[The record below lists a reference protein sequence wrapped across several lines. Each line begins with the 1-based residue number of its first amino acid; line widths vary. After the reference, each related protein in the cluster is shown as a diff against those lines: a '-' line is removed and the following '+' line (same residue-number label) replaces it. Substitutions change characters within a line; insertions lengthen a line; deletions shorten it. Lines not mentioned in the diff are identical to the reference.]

1 MALGG
6 ILVANVIF
14 IILLI
19 IFALFILSLLLFIIF
34 TILRAFDKNKK
45 WKKVLQIITGI
56 LTIIFLIPLLLTK
69 IFLTNQSYDRV
80 NYNGKEVKIKKEIV
94 DKFYS
99 EVSYCDIEEINKYLD
114 KYPELINS
122 KTLEGLYP
130 LGESIK
136 YEKIDCI
143 KYFVN
148 KGVDINKPSN
158 NLERGTLEYMFYYGY
173 YNDEILEYLLDREDI
188 DINKRHSAMPV
199 AQLYIKTITKDK
211 EISDEELKIFQ
222 KMLNKGLDLTL
233 TNGTDTDT
241 YNYVNGLSDNIV
253 NIDKLRELINKN
265 K

>member
-6 ILVANVIF
+6 ILIANVIF

-19 IFALFILSLLLFIIF
+19 IFVLFILSLLLFIIF

-45 WKKVLQIITGI
+45 WKKVLQIVTGI
-56 LTIIFLIPLLLTK
+56 LTIIFFMPLLLTK
-69 IFLTNQSYDRV
+69 IFLSNQLYDKV
-80 NYNGKEVKIKKEIV
+80 NYNGKKVKIKKEIV

-99 EVSYCDIEEINKYLD
+99 EVTYCDIEEIDKYL
-114 KYPELINS
+114 KEYPELINS
-122 KTLEGLYP
+122 KTLEGLFP

-136 YEKIDCI
+136 YKKLDCI

-158 NLERGTLEYMFYYGY
+158 NLERGTLEYMFYYNY
-173 YNDEILEYLLDREDI
+173 YDKEILEYLLDRKDI

-199 AQLYIKTITKDK
+199 AQLYIKNIVKDK
-211 EISDEELKIFQ
+211 EISEEELKIFQ
-222 KMLNKGLDLTL
+222 KLLDKGLDLTL
-233 TNGTDTDT
+233 TNGTGTDT
-241 YNYVNGLSDNIV
+241 YNYVNELSDNIV
-253 NIDKLRELINKN
+253 NIDKLRELVNKN